1 VDHLGLGNN
10 QLMALIIQQSVFGY
24 GQLWVDAIL
33 LSLRDVLAIRLGLS
47 LVESVTYSLPP
58 PKKICVF

>member
-1 VDHLGLGNN
+1 MGNNRSTVMTNQQSFFGLGN
-10 QLMALIIQQSVFGY
+10 I
-24 GQLWVDAIL
+24 GQPRFFFLCAI
-33 LSLRDVLAIRLGLS
+33 VLGIELGLS